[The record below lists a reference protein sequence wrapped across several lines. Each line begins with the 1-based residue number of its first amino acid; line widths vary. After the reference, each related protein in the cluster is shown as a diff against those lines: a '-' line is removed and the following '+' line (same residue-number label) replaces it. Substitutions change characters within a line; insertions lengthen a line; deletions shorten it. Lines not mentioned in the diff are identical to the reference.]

1 MTSASKAATQN
12 AAALAQ
18 PDSVELPDDPRLK
31 QAVQDFLDQLEAGRR
46 PDRQEFLRRY
56 PDLATPLGQ
65 CLDGLELV
73 HRAGLREKR
82 PTAVPPVGLGDVASA
97 TPLGD
102 YQIIREIGRGGM
114 GIVYEAVQLS
124 LGRRVAVKVLPF
136 AATFDAKHLQ
146 RFHNEAQSAAQLHHT
161 NIVPIYGVGSERGVH
176 FYAMQLIEGHSLAEI
191 IRQVRHQTG
200 RPEIERTLVSQT
212 SQSREVGPDEP
223 TGPLQAPAGR
233 LEQEERAETV
243 SQMSMALSTYRSKK
257 QTEYFRTAA
266 RLILQAAEAL
276 DHAHQFGIVHR
287 DVKPA
292 NLLVDLHGRL
302 WITDFGLAQFRTDA
316 SLTQTGDVLGTLRY
330 MSPEQASGQRVLLD
344 HRTDV
349 YSLGATLYELLTLEP
364 IFPGRSSQEL
374 LHQIVHDEPR
384 GPRLLEKTVPVEL
397 ETIVLKA
404 VSKSPADRY
413 GSAKE
418 FAADLKRYL
427 QDKPVLA
434 RRPSLLDRG
443 RKWSRRHP
451 SVIAAGLLLLLVC
464 IAALLINNW
473 MIAKEQAETAKRA
486 SEAEARFRLARGAV
500 DEMIRLANAEPADP
514 RSQLKQRL
522 LEAALAYYQE
532 FIEQRRD
539 DPNAKAELEK
549 TREGV
554 KAILAILAV
563 IHGAWQHHLLGEA
576 RVQDELQLSAEQ
588 RARIGEIL
596 QDIPRRGPPRDFD
609 RPEESEQERSQ
620 RFYDEVKDHEAAI
633 IAILTPAQLKRLRQ
647 IALQV
652 QGATALLESDVVT
665 ALKLTPEQQEQV
677 RAMARP
683 FPFHEDGGPPPG
695 PFPRE
700 SPRPAHMQRSDSDQ
714 EQIQAVLTNE
724 QQKRWKEMIGEP
736 FNGRLSPVLP
746 GGPMRPHGFPK
757 GPHGPH
763 GRGG

>member
-1 MTSASKAATQN
+1 MTSGSKAVTEN
-12 AAALAQ
+12 AAALDT
-18 PDSVELPDDPRLK
+18 PDSVELPNDPRLK

-56 PDLATPLGQ
+56 PDLAVPLGH

-73 HRAGLREKR
+73 HRAGLRERR
-82 PTAVPPVGLGDVASA
+82 PGAVPPVGLGDVASA

-124 LGRRVAVKVLPF
+124 LGRRVALKVLPF

-146 RFHNEAQSAAQLHHT
+146 RFLNEAQSAAQLHHT
-161 NIVPIYGVGSERGVH
+161 NIVPIYAVGSERGVH

-191 IRQVRHQTG
+191 IRQIRQQTG

-212 SQSREVGPDEP
+212 SQSRVVGPDEP
-223 TGPLQAPAGR
+223 TGPLRAPGTP
-233 LEQEERAETV
+233 LEQEKAAETV
-243 SQMSMALSTYRSKK
+243 SEMSMALSTYRSKR

-276 DHAHQFGIVHR
+276 DHAHQFGVVHR

-316 SLTQTGDVLGTLRY
+316 NLTQTGDVLGTLRY

-384 GPRLLEKTVPVEL
+384 APRALDKTVPVEL

-418 FAADLKRYL
+418 FAADLERYL
-427 QDKPVLA
+427 EDKPVLA
-434 RRPSLLDRG
+434 RRPSLIDRA

-451 SVIAAGLLLLLVC
+451 SVVAASVLLLLVC
-464 IAALLINNW
+464 IAALLISNW
-473 MIAKEQAETAKRA
+473 RISKEQAETAKRA
-486 SEAEARFRLARGAV
+486 REAEARFQLARRAV
-500 DEMIRLANAEPADP
+500 NEMIQLANAERVDP
-514 RSQLKQRL
+514 RSQLTHRL

-539 DPNAKAELEK
+539 DPDAKADLEK
-549 TREGV
+549 TREQV
-554 KAILAILAV
+554 KAILANLAV
-563 IHGAWQHHLLGEA
+563 IHGAWQHHLLGEP
-576 RVQDELQLSAEQ
+576 RVQDELQLSADQ
-588 RARIGEIL
+588 RDQIGKIL
-596 QDIPRRGPPRDFD
+596 QDIPSPRREPPHDFD
-609 RPEESEQERSQ
+609 RFNESEQERSQ
-620 RFYDEVKDHEAAI
+620 RFQEEIKDHEAAI
-633 IAILTPAQLKRLRQ
+633 VAILTPAQLKRLRQ
-647 IALQV
+647 IARQV
-652 QGATALLESDVVT
+652 QGASALLESDVVA
-665 ALKLTPEQQEQV
+665 ALKLTPEQQEQI
-677 RAMARP
+677 RAIARP
-683 FPFHEDGGPPPG
+683 FPFQGDGGPPPG
-695 PFPRE
+695 AFPRE
-700 SPRPAHMQRSDSDQ
+700 SPRPFHMQRLDSTQ
-714 EQIQAVLTNE
+714 EQVQAILTNE
-724 QQKRWKEMIGEP
+724 QAKQWKEMIGEP
-736 FNGRLSPVLP
+736 FNGVISPSFP
-746 GGPMRPHGFPK
+746 GGPMRPQGFPK
-757 GPHGPH
+757 GPHGHH
-763 GRGG
+763 G